1 MDGVSSGFRPE
12 VAHQLTGT
20 IILSLG
26 DLKDTVET
34 MKIFIAGPLF
44 SSEVG
49 FKPEVLTGS
58 FESTAIQTLK
68 QGVGVKRGF

>member
-1 MDGVSSGFRPE
+1 
-12 VAHQLTGT
+12 
-20 IILSLG
+20 
-26 DLKDTVET
+26 

-49 FKPEVLTGS
+49 FKSEVLTGS
-58 FESTAIQTLK
+58 FESTALIQTLK

>member
-1 MDGVSSGFRPE
+1 MGIVS
-12 VAHQLTGT
+12 T
-20 IILSLG
+20 
-26 DLKDTVET
+26 
-34 MKIFIAGPLF
+34 GPLF

-68 QGVGVKRGF
+68 LGVGVKRGF